1 MPGELR
7 IYFPADKLP
16 KKKTAHKKRR
26 QSPGEVQSKKL
37 AGKNNQ
43 RHRQMNEKEPPKRK
57 FPETAPHVSK
67 RKINKKC
74 GDTGKGYPPFQ
85 AL

>member
-1 MPGELR
+1 
-7 IYFPADKLP
+7 
-16 KKKTAHKKRR
+16 
-26 QSPGEVQSKKL
+26 
-37 AGKNNQ
+37 
-43 RHRQMNEKEPPKRK
+43 MNEKEPPKRK

>member
-1 MPGELR
+1 
-7 IYFPADKLP
+7 
-16 KKKTAHKKRR
+16 
-26 QSPGEVQSKKL
+26 
-37 AGKNNQ
+37 
-43 RHRQMNEKEPPKRK
+43 MNKKEPPKRQ

-85 AL
+85 ALEIVKNMDVQCMHSTNLALIFNCCFNYF